1 MPEISAPTLLLQ
13 PDLFV
18 EDDCISTYPFF
29 IHDLTGGVP
38 LKPPRATRG
47 NIADRAVL
55 RGSIKSQPSLDTL
68 RVRAAGRAKT

>member
-1 MPEISAPTLLLQ
+1 MTEISAPTSLL
-13 PDLFV
+13 PDLVDEEASV
-18 EDDCISTYPFF
+18 EGYPFF
-29 IHDLTGGVP
+29 AHSLQGGIP
-38 LKPPRATRG
+38 LQPPRATRG